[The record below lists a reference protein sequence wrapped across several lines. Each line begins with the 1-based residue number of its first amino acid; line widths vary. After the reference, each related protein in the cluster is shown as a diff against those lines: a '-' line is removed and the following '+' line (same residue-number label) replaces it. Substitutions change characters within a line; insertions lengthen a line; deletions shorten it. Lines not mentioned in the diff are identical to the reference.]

1 VGDDGEVVGHDDFG
15 ASAPIKDLMT
25 HFGFTVDNVVAK
37 ARAAMSRAKS

>member
-1 VGDDGEVVGHDDFG
+1 MGDAGEAVGHDDFG

-37 ARAAMSRAKS
+37 ARLSMSRAKS